1 VAHFDYNSADRDI
14 LAFLHHVA
22 DAAADTLDEIADWSM
37 SGERDGQYSADVVI
51 DDVVVAMLE
60 SAGFSVLSE
69 ESGVTDLQWP
79 ITDDS
84 LLVVVDPLD
93 GSTNASKGLPWYATS
108 LCVVDRD
115 GLRVALVADQS
126 GSERRFSATRGGGA
140 VCDGIR
146 IHVGQVGS
154 RAEAVI
160 GTNGVPAVPHEW
172 WQVRTMGAAALD
184 ISLVASGALDG
195 YVDFHGHGVW
205 DYLAAILICR
215 EAGALVEEAFGRDL
229 LTTDPDERRQPLIA
243 SSSDVLASLRV
254 AIDRHQG

>member
-1 VAHFDYNSADRDI
+1 MAHFDFNSADRDI

-22 DAAADTLDEIADWSM
+22 DAAADTLDEVADWSM

-51 DDVVVAMLE
+51 DDVVVSMLE
-60 SAGFSVLSE
+60 TAGFHVLSE
-69 ESGVTDLQWP
+69 ESGVTDFEWP
-79 ITDDS
+79 LRDDS
-84 LLVVVDPLD
+84 LLVFVDPLD

-140 VCDGIR
+140 VCDGLR
-146 IHVGQVGS
+146 IHVRPAQS
-154 RAEAVI
+154 RAEAVV
-160 GTNGVPAVPHEW
+160 GTNGVPAMPHEW

-184 ISLVASGALDG
+184 ISLVASVALDG

-205 DYLAAILICR
+205 DYLAAVLICR
-215 EAGALVEEAFGRDL
+215 EAGALVEEAMDRDL
-229 LTTDPDERRQPLIA
+229 MTIDPNERRQPLIA
-243 SSSDVLASLRV
+243 SSPEILSSLRT
-254 AIDRHQG
+254 AIDRRRA